1 MKWERFYDDEV
12 FDEDTIDD
20 AVHEL
25 IDEDELYES
34 MRYVMDEVGFV
45 RFFEG
50 ISDEFKE
57 RIYQMAS
64 INVLSEY
71 FMVIDDEDEE
81 DG

>member
-12 FDEDTIDD
+12 FDENTIDD
-20 AVHEL
+20 AVREL

-50 ISDEFKE
+50 LSEELKE
-57 RIYQMAS
+57 KIYDIAYAE
-64 INVLSEY
+64 VLSEY
-71 FMVIDDEDEE
+71 FSQVDDEDEE

>member
-12 FDEDTIDD
+12 FDEDTIDE
-20 AVHEL
+20 AVREL

-50 ISDEFKE
+50 ISDELKE
-57 RIYQMAS
+57 KIYSMAS

-71 FMVIDDEDEE
+71 FTQIDDEDEE